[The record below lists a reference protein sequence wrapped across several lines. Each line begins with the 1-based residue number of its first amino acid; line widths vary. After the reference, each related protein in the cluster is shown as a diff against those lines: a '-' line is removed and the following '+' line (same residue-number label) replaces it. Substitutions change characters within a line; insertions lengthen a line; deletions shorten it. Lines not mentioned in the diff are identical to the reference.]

1 LARRLHIRPA
11 CGLFSKGADRATA
24 CIIEEFA
31 MSVSS
36 RFLALI
42 AAVAMTATTFV
53 LPAYVGPAPVLQ
65 NSVTNSGH

>member
-1 LARRLHIRPA
+1 
-11 CGLFSKGADRATA
+11 
-24 CIIEEFA
+24 
-31 MSVSS
+31 MSVAS